1 MGIHYHCTHYFPIM
15 ITLLNVLL
23 QIGPPPPDDWGDPD
37 TPDVPITDDIW
48 ILLVVLVLIGYFTL
62 KSRIKKAPR

>member
-1 MGIHYHCTHYFPIM
+1 M

-37 TPDVPITDDIW
+37 TPSVPITDDIW
-48 ILLVVLVLIGYFTL
+48 ILLVVLVLVGYFTL

>member
-1 MGIHYHCTHYFPIM
+1 M

-37 TPDVPITDDIW
+37 TPSVPITDDIL
-48 ILLVVLVLIGYFTL
+48 ILLVVLVLVGYFTL